1 MNCWL
6 LLGQALASWEGAAE
20 LELVSREGA
29 SRTVSSEELGTLG
42 TMLGQQL
49 ARSEGS
55 GHHAASWDLLLG
67 LWLQVLACLG
77 LWLQV
82 VVEGC
87 PR

>member
-6 LLGQALASWEGAAE
+6 LLGQALASWEGLAE
-20 LELVSREGA
+20 LELASREGA
-29 SRTVSSEELGTLG
+29 SRIVSLEELGTPG
-42 TMLGQQL
+42 TMLEQQL

-55 GHHAASWDLLLG
+55 GHHATSWDLLLD
-67 LWLQVLACLG
+67 